1 MKKIKYI
8 LFVICSFT
16 FSVLGMAQGVKPI
29 SETMPEVPFQSTSSI
44 ACSGST
50 LPQAAITGVVIV
62 EEENTG
68 RPHGPH
74 RVGGFGDNNAGDPG
88 AVPVGDAVL
97 PLALLAAAYVLFLA
111 RKKRAAN

>member
-16 FSVLGMAQGVKPI
+16 FSVLGMAQGVKSI
-29 SETMPEVPFQSTSSI
+29 SETVPELPFQSTSSI

-68 RPHGPH
+68 RPQGPR
-74 RVGGFGDNNAGDPG
+74 RVGGWGDNNAGDPG

-97 PLALLAAAYVLFLA
+97 PLLLLAVGYVA
-111 RKKRAAN
+111 IVTRKKHAVK

>member
-16 FSVLGMAQGVKPI
+16 FSVLGMAQGVKSI
-29 SETMPEVPFQSTSSI
+29 SETMPEQPFQSTSSI

-68 RPHGPH
+68 RPHGPR
-74 RVGGFGDNNAGDPG
+74 RVGGWGDNNAGDPG
-88 AVPVGDAVL
+88 AVPVGDAIL